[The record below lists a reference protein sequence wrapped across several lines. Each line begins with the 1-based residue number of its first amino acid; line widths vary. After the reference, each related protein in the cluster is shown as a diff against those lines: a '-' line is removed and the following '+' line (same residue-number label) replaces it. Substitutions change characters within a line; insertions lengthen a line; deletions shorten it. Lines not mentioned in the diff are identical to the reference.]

1 LAWKPKADLQLAKTQ
16 VTEIP
21 IKDITYPK
29 NILRSELPRKE
40 FEELVS
46 SIRSNGLLEPIL
58 VRQLANHRYELIAG
72 FRRLRSFEYLEIAF
86 IPCVV
91 IEAND
96 EKAFELSLIEN
107 VQRQT
112 LNPIDEAIA
121 FKKYVEDYGYG
132 GYSVL
137 ASKIGK
143 SQEYV
148 SLRMTLLQLPREVRD
163 KIVSRQISPTVAQE
177 LFPLSPSQQR
187 RIAAL
192 VVEKSLTKRQVR
204 NMVKSASRE
213 EFEGIAWL
221 TKCDST
227 PSEITRT
234 ETSAIQQSVSLF
246 KATLAQLS
254 QILET
259 LPESSILREI
269 LFEYRLSLSRE
280 MDSLIKFEKR
290 LKS

>member
-1 LAWKPKADLQLAKTQ
+1 VGKPKIDLQLAKTQ

-21 IKDITYPK
+21 VKDISAPK

-46 SIRSNGLLEPIL
+46 SIKNNGLLEPIL
-58 VRQLANHRYELIAG
+58 VRQAQNHRYELIAG
-72 FRRLRSFEYLEIAF
+72 FRRLRSFEYLG
-86 IPCVV
+86 IPCIPSIIV
-91 IEAND
+91 EAND
-96 EKAFELSLIEN
+96 EKAFELSIIEN

-112 LNPIDEAIA
+112 LNPIDEAVA

-187 RIAAL
+187 RVAAL
-192 VVEKSLTKRQVR
+192 IVEKRLTKRQVR
-204 NMVKSASRE
+204 RIVKSATKE

-221 TKCDST
+221 GKGDSS
-227 PSEITRT
+227 PSEMLRA
-234 ETSAIQQSVSLF
+234 EKLAMRQSVSLF
-246 KATLAQLS
+246 KATLAGLS

-280 MDSLIKFEKR
+280 MDSLIKFDKR
-290 LKS
+290 SGN